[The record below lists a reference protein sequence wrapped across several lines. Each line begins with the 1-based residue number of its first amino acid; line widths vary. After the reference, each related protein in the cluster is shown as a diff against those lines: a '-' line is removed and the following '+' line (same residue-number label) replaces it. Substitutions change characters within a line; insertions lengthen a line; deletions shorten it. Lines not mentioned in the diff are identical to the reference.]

1 MDETIRY
8 IIEFIL
14 GGTSYSQYADMVGY
28 TSNKDEFSRYCIV
41 IVPSGF
47 FDKDLYGT
55 VASIPSLPLDY
66 VDGLPV
72 LFGKDEKYYVG
83 NTIVIKADIIAS
95 SYFFISRYEEYVCR
109 AKRDVHGRFPGK
121 ESLLVRAG
129 MIDSPLIDM
138 YGKYLRQ
145 LLRDSGVSVDEPKEE
160 LGKVWLTHDVDAPFF
175 CRSFRAVVRESLKGI
190 GFPKAYSIFK
200 GNLDKDPYYTFPWII
215 EKDNELCSKSD
226 GKCSALYFLKVAGN
240 SGFDKPYYDISFKDV
255 RKMICQLKSGGAL
268 FGLHSSYKSGRTPD
282 LVAGECLNISNRW
295 SIGKIKYNRNHFLRS
310 CEPENFRALINAG
323 ITDDFTM
330 GYADVSG
337 FRLATS
343 RPVRWIDPETRC
355 VTDLI
360 MHPLLVM
367 DCTLRDERYM
377 GLPEDEAFE
386 YCVRLISEARKY
398 NGEVV
403 LLWHNTSFV
412 PGIGGEYHKPL
423 YQKLLGILG
432 KLL

>member
-14 GGTSYSQYADMVGY
+14 GGASYSQYADMVGY
-28 TSNKDEFSRYCIV
+28 TSNQAEFCKYRLV

-47 FDKDLYGT
+47 FDGEQYGT
-55 VASIPSLPLDY
+55 MSSIPSLPLES

-109 AKRDVHGRFPGK
+109 AKRDVHGRFSGK

-160 LGKVWLTHDVDAPFF
+160 LVKVWLTHDVDAPFF

-190 GFPKAYSIFK
+190 GFSKAFSIFN
-200 GNLDKDPYYTFPWII
+200 GNLEKDPYYTFPWMI
-215 EKDNELCSKSD
+215 EEDNELCSKHD

-240 SGFDKPYYDISFKDV
+240 SGFDKPYYDISSKDV
-255 RKMICQLKSGGAL
+255 RRMIGQLKGSGAL
-268 FGLHSSYKSGRTPD
+268 FGLHSSYKSGGNPD
-282 LVAGECLNISNRW
+282 LVAVECQNLSNRW
-295 SIGKIKYNRNHFLRS
+295 NMGKIKYHRNHFLRS
-310 CEPENFRALINAG
+310 CEPENFRALISAG

-367 DCTLRDERYM
+367 DCTLSDERYM
-377 GLPEDEAFE
+377 GLTEDEAFA
-386 YCVRLISEARKY
+386 YCMHLINEARKY

-423 YQKLLGILG
+423 YHKLLKALG
-432 KLL
+432 ELL